1 MQAAGIATLDRLNAG
16 VFSVDADM
24 TILHW
29 NLFMASN
36 SGKPAEAVVGRN
48 LFACFPEL
56 PEAWMR
62 WKLRSVFLLGTFAFS
77 SWKQRP
83 YVFKFPHNR
92 PLTGGIDFMH
102 QDVAFLPVVGDA
114 GVTSVCV
121 MLTDMTDAAL
131 SHRALDQAHT
141 QLQREMAERERIQD
155 ELRMAHKLEAVG
167 QLAAGIAHEINTP
180 IQYVSDSVSFVGEA
194 FAEMRCM
201 MQTYRQALY
210 DGTRGAAFED
220 NGDLEYLEQQ
230 VPSAIDRALQ
240 GLERIATLVRA
251 MKEFS
256 GPETTTA
263 YGGKA
268 LADVNRAIHT
278 TLTIAKS
285 EYADVANVELEL
297 GELPELMCRI
307 AELNQVFLQLITNA
321 AHAIADAHAPPAKG
335 TIRIRTWHDA
345 NAVMISVTDDG
356 TGIAEAIRPRV
367 FDPFF
372 TTKPVGRGAGQGL
385 AIARSIVVDRHA
397 GSLTFETTLGRGTRF
412 VVRIPR
418 NAPESP

>member
-1 MQAAGIATLDRLNAG
+1 MQVAGIATLDRLNAG
-16 VFSVDADM
+16 VFAVDADM

-36 SGKPAEAVVGRN
+36 SGKSAEAVVGKN

-83 YVFKFPHNR
+83 YIFKFPHNR

-102 QDVAFLPVVGDA
+102 QDVAFLPVLGEA

-194 FAEMRCM
+194 FTEMRCM
-201 MQTYRQALY
+201 VQTYRQALY
-210 DGTRGAAFED
+210 DGTRGAALED
-220 NGDLEYLEQQ
+220 NADLEYLEQQ
-230 VPSAIDRALQ
+230 VPAAIDRALS

-256 GPETTTA
+256 GPDDATNT
-263 YGGKA
+263 GKA
-268 LADVNRAIHT
+268 LADINRAIQT
-278 TLTIAKS
+278 TLTVAKS
-285 EYADVANVELEL
+285 VYAEAATIELEL
-297 GELPELMCRI
+297 GEIPELSCRV

-321 AHAIADAHAPPAKG
+321 ADAIADAHPAPAKG
-335 TIRIRTWHDA
+335 VIRIRTWHDA
-345 NAVMISVTDDG
+345 HAVMISVTDDG

-372 TTKPVGRGAGQGL
+372 TTKPVGRGTGQGL

-397 GSLTFETTLGRGTRF
+397 GALTFETTVGRGTRF
-412 VVRIPR
+412 VVRLPR
-418 NAPESP
+418 NAPETP